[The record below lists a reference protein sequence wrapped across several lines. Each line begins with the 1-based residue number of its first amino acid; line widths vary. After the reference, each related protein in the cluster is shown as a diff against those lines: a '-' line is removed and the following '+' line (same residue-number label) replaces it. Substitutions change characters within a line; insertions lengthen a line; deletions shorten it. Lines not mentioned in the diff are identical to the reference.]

1 MASYSMPLRTFI
13 EQATQNEVNLSI
25 REKIEKGRKKLF
37 DFDYPIFDPNYKA
50 VFETHFIRRFYMREI
65 GFETEELFKFQLET
79 WLIINMPYFNKMF
92 ESELIDFDPLM
103 NSEMQSDF
111 SRTKDT
117 DGKIDNTNSGTTDTT
132 TEQEMNGSQNND
144 RFSRKVENDTPD
156 NRLTITTADGSGVIE
171 YASKIEEDKDKGSSS
186 NNVNTTGNSK
196 DVSSNK
202 GNTTTDITET
212 ESYLQK
218 RTGKIGSITYSKML
232 MEYRDSLIRIEN
244 KMFDEMNQ
252 LFMLV
257 Y

>member
-13 EQATQNEVNLSI
+13 EQATQNEVNLSF

-50 VFETHFIRRFYMREI
+50 VLETHFIRKFYMREI

-92 ESELIDFDPLM
+92 ESELLNFDPLM
-103 NSEMQSDF
+103 NSEMS
-111 SRTKDT
+111 SEMSKTKDT
-117 DGKIDNTNSGTTDTT
+117 DGKIDSTNSGVNDVTS
-132 TEQEMNGSQNND
+132 EQKMNGTQSND
-144 RFSRKVENDTPD
+144 RFSRKLENDTPD
-156 NRLTITTADGSGVIE
+156 NRLAITTAEGSGVIQ
-171 YASKIEEDKDKGSSS
+171 YASKIEEDKDKGNSS
-186 NNVNTTGNSK
+186 NNVNTTGSSK
-196 DVSSNK
+196 DVNSNK
-202 GNTTTDITET
+202 GNTITDITET

-218 RTGKIGSITYSKML
+218 RTGKIGSVTYSKML

-252 LFMLV
+252 LFML
-257 Y
+257 